1 MEDDYGAWGCL
12 VFFIVIAVALWWFVT
27 PLAGED
33 WPALAARVL
42 PEANVDDAIENLK
55 SWNLHL
61 LARIPPGGFLGS
73 DVLFVEPPQHAGSFM
88 LPVPGAD
95 EGA

>member
-1 MEDDYGAWGCL
+1 MSLSEQRK
-12 VFFIVIAVALWWFVT
+12 FTT

-42 PEANVDDAIENLK
+42 PGEDVEKAVESLK

-61 LARIPPGGFLGS
+61 LARVPPGGFVGA
-73 DVLFVEPPQHAGSFM
+73 DVLFVEPPQHGGSFM
-88 LPVPGAD
+88 LPVPDAAD

>member
-1 MEDDYGAWGCL
+1 MTLSEQRK
-12 VFFIVIAVALWWFVT
+12 FVT
-27 PLAGED
+27 PLPGED
-33 WPALAARVL
+33 WPAFAARVL
-42 PEANVDDAIENLK
+42 PEEEKVEDAIQRLK

-61 LARIPPGGFLGS
+61 LARVPPGGFLGA

-88 LPVPGAD
+88 LPVAEPPD

>member
-1 MEDDYGAWGCL
+1 MTLTEQRK
-12 VFFIVIAVALWWFVT
+12 FVT
-27 PLAGED
+27 PLPGED

-42 PEANVDDAIENLK
+42 PDEKVEDAIGSLK

-61 LARIPPGGFLGS
+61 LARIPPGGFLGA
-73 DVLFVEPPQHAGSFM
+73 DVLFVEPPRHEGSFM
-88 LPVPGAD
+88 LPVPDAAD